1 MLITFEGID
10 GCGKTTQ
17 VNLLSEYLKRKG
29 VEHLVTR
36 EPGGTKEGE
45 KIREILMK
53 EDLIPLAELFLF
65 LASRAQH
72 VERLIIP
79 ALEAGKIV
87 LVDRFMDSSVAYQGF
102 GRGIGKD
109 TVKRLNTMAVKGIK
123 PDLTFYIDIEVEEAL
138 RRKKVTDR
146 FEEEKDFLER
156 VRRGYLILSREE
168 RERIVVID
176 GNMKPEE
183 IHRKIVEEF
192 EKRWR
197 DRS

>member
-1 MLITFEGID
+1 
-10 GCGKTTQ
+10 
-17 VNLLSEYLKRKG
+17 
-29 VEHLVTR
+29 
-36 EPGGTKEGE
+36 
-45 KIREILMK
+45 MK
-53 EDLIPLAELFLF
+53 EDLTPLAELFLF

-109 TVKRLNTMAVKGIK
+109 IVKRLNALAVKGIK
-123 PDLTFYIDIEVEEAL
+123 PDLTFYIDIKVEEAL

-156 VRRGYLILSREE
+156 VRRGYLELSIEE
-168 RERIVVID
+168 KERIVVID
-176 GNMKPEE
+176 GNMEPGE

-197 DRS
+197 DHH

>member
-1 MLITFEGID
+1 
-10 GCGKTTQ
+10 
-17 VNLLSEYLKRKG
+17 
-29 VEHLVTR
+29 
-36 EPGGTKEGE
+36 
-45 KIREILMK
+45 MK
-53 EDLIPLAELFLF
+53 EDLTPLAELFLF

-72 VERLIIP
+72 VERFIIP

-109 TVKRLNTMAVKGIK
+109 TVKRLNAMAVKGIK

-168 RERIVVID
+168 KERIVVID

-197 DRS
+197 DLS

>member
-1 MLITFEGID
+1 
-10 GCGKTTQ
+10 
-17 VNLLSEYLKRKG
+17 
-29 VEHLVTR
+29 
-36 EPGGTKEGE
+36 
-45 KIREILMK
+45 MK

>member
-17 VNLLSEYLKRKG
+17 VNLLSEYLRKKG

-53 EDLIPLAELFLF
+53 EDLTPLAELFLF

-72 VERLIIP
+72 VERFIIP

-109 TVKRLNTMAVKGIK
+109 TVKR
-123 PDLTFYIDIEVEEAL
+123 
-138 RRKKVTDR
+138 
-146 FEEEKDFLER
+146 R

-168 RERIVVID
+168 KERIVVID

-197 DRS
+197 DLS